1 MPTNTGPA
9 CKMHGTKL
17 KPILTSSDNFV
28 SSICNNL
35 KCVSFIVIVCFGE
48 IGKIVVGRNFYNLI
62 LAEIVQKRLISF
74 LFIFFLAGFDLLSP
88 I

>member
-1 MPTNTGPA
+1 M
-9 CKMHGTKL
+9 C
-17 KPILTSSDNFV
+17 
-28 SSICNNL
+28 C
-35 KCVSFIVIVCFGE
+35 FIVIVCFGE